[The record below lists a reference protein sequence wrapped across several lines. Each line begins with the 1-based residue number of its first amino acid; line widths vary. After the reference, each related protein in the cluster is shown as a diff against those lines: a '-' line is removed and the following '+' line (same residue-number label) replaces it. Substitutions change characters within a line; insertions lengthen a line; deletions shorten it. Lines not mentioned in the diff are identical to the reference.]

1 MYSKTIW
8 QKRFAKALACG
19 YGAGNIRA
27 VAQTLT
33 DKPVKYV
40 INTHYHF
47 DHTANDAYF
56 DAAFMTK
63 ESIPYATVPYD
74 SFPRYLHRDHISQQQ
89 LTKFLSPY

>member
-27 VAQTLT
+27 YAQTLT

-40 INTHYHF
+40 INT
-47 DHTANDAYF
+47 TTTSTTRP
-56 DAAFMTK
+56 MTPT
-63 ESIPYATVPYD
+63 STPP
-74 SFPRYLHRDHISQQQ
+74 S
-89 LTKFLSPY
+89 

>member
-27 VAQTLT
+27 VAQTLTLT

-74 SFPRYLHRDHISQQQ
+74 SFPVTYIETTSA
-89 LTKFLSPY
+89 SSN